1 MSEGGYF
8 SRVYIRAGAPNTDSK
23 KMRKRLEAAYN
34 SIFNDLSDELG
45 LYIEAQIGLD
55 VLRQGLDRLYVSW
68 EDVFSKR
75 PIEDVLDII
84 TAGFRFIRSQ
94 EDRGRVVHASKFAGV
109 VERIFR
115 EEHVAYRIDDKGGVH
130 PFVDVGFSAEFS
142 QTLEGLSDAR
152 LAAAKHH
159 VEQAELKLLTAQL
172 DTRAAVRAIFDAA
185 ENVFKLICL
194 GQTQLNKEG
203 VRKALAPAIE
213 AATKVDRHEK
223 LARGKLV
230 QALEDW
236 IDAGHFYRHEPGRPD
251 PTQPS
256 LQFAVLYL
264 SQGFGYVRFLAE
276 IFAAT
281 PSKQG

>member
-8 SRVYIRAGAPNTDSK
+8 SRVYIRTGAPNSDSK
-23 KMRKRLEAAYN
+23 KMRKRLEAAY
-34 SIFNDLSDELG
+34 STIFNDLSYDLG
-45 LYIEAQIGLD
+45 KFIEAQIGLD
-55 VLRQGLDRLYVSW
+55 VLRRGVDRMYVSW
-68 EDVFSKR
+68 EEIFSRR
-75 PIEDVLDII
+75 PIEDVLDVI

-94 EDRGRVVHASKFAGV
+94 EGRRHVVNASNFTGL

-130 PFVDVGFSAEFS
+130 PFVDVGFSTEFS

-159 VEQAELKLLTAQL
+159 VEQAELKLLTTQL
-172 DTRAAVRAIFDAA
+172 DSRAAVRAIFDAA
-185 ENVFKLICL
+185 ENVFKLICP

-213 AATKVDRHEK
+213 AAAKGDSHEK

-276 IFAAT
+276 ILVAT
-281 PSKQG
+281 PGKQ